1 VALPALRLSGE
12 QGLASPRIT
21 RQRKGGAAALQV
33 AKMVDHSFDPGVAE
47 GTECRHSGTWNSSPN
62 NLRKRVV
69 GQLLDF
75 AAAGNVR
82 AALRALSIQ
91 TVASGAACG
100 KNLLTFALVVLLR
113 RRKHAQSA
121 QNQHPSPR

>member
-1 VALPALRLSGE
+1 
-12 QGLASPRIT
+12 
-21 RQRKGGAAALQV
+21 
-33 AKMVDHSFDPGVAE
+33 MVDYGFDPGAAE
-47 GTECRHSGTWNSSPN
+47 GAECRHSGTWNSSPN
-62 NLRKRVV
+62 NFRKGWV

-100 KNLLTFALVVLLR
+100 KNLLTFAVAVLLR
-113 RRKHAQSA
+113 RRKRAQSA
-121 QNQHPSPR
+121 QEQHPSPR